1 MLQMAA
7 CLAFLGRNLAA
18 DPRQCGGGHQQCSL
32 EDLSA
37 TGQVESRTS
46 GPAMLQA
53 HASLSKTADTSAGM
67 TCAIEEKAKNVVE
80 FIIWNMHNMPM
91 PTRPYEIPQHSNFKT
106 LASIIRSVFHDAQD
120 HNNLVLEDETG
131 RLYAIDSA
139 KSGIYG
145 GVDGCLYIPFP
156 NWHWGS
162 WIHKKELNYGLDF
175 ITLYTDDDALHARV
189 AGKFAIEACE
199 ILCCTEGH
207 LTTAEKHTLCGP
219 ELSICNPKVPHSW
232 DTWHQHHQ
240 EPNWIHSM
248 DDMLKD
254 KCVVDM
260 HVLGA
265 ALVTKKVGG
274 PQIEMT
280 WGRHQADCNKRFQT
294 SKASETLRPFPI
306 WLNAAPPGSFDSLHK
321 VVEDFAR
328 MGFSEREMAA
338 LMGAHSFGK
347 IHKYAGDFAPRQ
359 NHTGFCNSNRTE
371 WGQGGYWDKTP
382 DKLDNDYFKGL
393 DTIDP
398 AEKEVCCADRNQYG
412 CRTTKS
418 KPGAPMQF
426 WNGSVVPGQ
435 GCNHK
440 WCMRSST
447 PWYPRNKDEA
457 KGATLTTQE
466 AMPQWNEKK
475 YGKAP
480 PVRRYMLAADWALLE
495 SPLAR
500 AAVKEFAQ
508 SEEVFSSAYN
518 QAFDKMTKLGYPPAA
533 INTCSGPRPQTE
545 LLHAG
550 EACWSGCSGKKG
562 FCDWCGSG
570 GACCKKG
577 AGWDPLECRYVTN
590 WNPKMWSHHHCVKTF
605 AVKSAMNHTS
615 KLLRHG
621 KECWKM
627 CNSNSGYC
635 DKCGS
640 SGACCKNNRNK
651 KMDKAECQRAIG
663 FTSHQGH
670 QCVLVP

>member
-1 MLQMAA
+1 
-7 CLAFLGRNLAA
+7 
-18 DPRQCGGGHQQCSL
+18 
-32 EDLSA
+32 
-37 TGQVESRTS
+37 
-46 GPAMLQA
+46 
-53 HASLSKTADTSAGM
+53 
-67 TCAIEEKAKNVVE
+67 
-80 FIIWNMHNMPM
+80 
-91 PTRPYEIPQHSNFKT
+91 
-106 LASIIRSVFHDAQD
+106 
-120 HNNLVLEDETG
+120 
-131 RLYAIDSA
+131 
-139 KSGIYG
+139 
-145 GVDGCLYIPFP
+145 
-156 NWHWGS
+156 
-162 WIHKKELNYGLDF
+162 
-175 ITLYTDDDALHARV
+175 
-189 AGKFAIEACE
+189 
-199 ILCCTEGH
+199 
-207 LTTAEKHTLCGP
+207 
-219 ELSICNPKVPHSW
+219 VPHAFP
-232 DTWHQHHQ
+232 DTWHARAQ
-240 EPNWIHSM
+240 EPEWVHSM
-248 DDMLKD
+248 ENVLKD

-265 ALVTKKVGG
+265 LLIVKMAGG
-274 PQIEMT
+274 PKIDMT
-280 WGRHQADCNKRFQT
+280 WGRRHADCNKLFPA
-294 SKASETLRPFPI
+294 SKVGKEFTPFPI
-306 WLNAAPPGSFDSLHK
+306 WLNAAPLHSFGSPHRF
-321 VVEDFAR
+321 VQDFAR
-328 MGFSEREMAA
+328 MGFNEREMAA

-347 IHKYAGDFAPRQ
+347 IHKYAGDFAPR
-359 NHTGFCNSNRTE
+359 NKHSGFCNSTRTV
-371 WGQGGYWDKTP
+371 WGDGGYWDKTP
-382 DKLDNDYFKGL
+382 DVLDNEYFKDL

-398 AEKEVCCADRNQYG
+398 AEKEVCCADRNQCG
-412 CRTTKS
+412 CGTIMSEQGKL
-418 KPGAPMQF
+418 MQF

-435 GCNHK
+435 GCSHK
-440 WCMRSST
+440 WCMRAGIPGESHFASG
-447 PWYPRNKDEA
+447 PRNKDESNWA
-457 KGATLTTQE
+457 MLTTQE
-466 AMPQWNEKK
+466 QMPQWNEFK
-475 YGKAP
+475 YGPAP
-480 PVRRYMLAADWALLE
+480 KVRRYMLAADWALLE